1 MKNFVEELQWR
12 GLIHDMIPGAEEE
25 MLKGP
30 QTAYI
35 GFDPTADSLHV
46 GSLVPIMLLVHL
58 QKAGHNPI
66 ALVGGATGMIGDPSG
81 KSQERN
87 LLSAE
92 DIDKN
97 VKGIQ
102 AQLESFL
109 EFDNIENP
117 AQIVNNYDWF
127 KDINILTFLR
137 EVGKHLT
144 INNMMGKE
152 SVKKRIET
160 GLSFTEFSYQLIQG
174 YDFVH
179 LNKNKDCKFQLGGSD
194 QWGNIVA
201 GTELIRRMGGTK
213 SYAITSPLLTKA
225 DGSKFGKSEG
235 GNIWLDSKLTSP
247 YKFYQFWI
255 NQNDDKDIKK
265 MIRIFS
271 LKSQEEIEALEVE
284 HDKDPGFKVLQK
296 ALAEEITIRV
306 HSKEEF
312 ERAADASTIL
322 FGKNTTDKLKSLD
335 ERLLL
340 DIMDGV
346 TQFELPMS
354 VVENK
359 ADAIML
365 LAEHSSI
372 VQSKAEARRALKGNA
387 ISINKEK
394 ITESFK
400 LSKSDLIQDKYT
412 VVQNGR
418 RHFFLLKF
426 V

>member
-1 MKNFVEELQWR
+1 MKNFVEELRWR

-92 DIDKN
+92 DINKN
-97 VKGIQ
+97 VAGIQ

-109 EFDNIENP
+109 EFEGVDNP
-117 AQIVNNYDWF
+117 AQMVNNYDWF
-127 KDINILTFLR
+127 KDFNILDFLR
-137 EVGKHLT
+137 DVGKHLT
-144 INNMMGKE
+144 INYMMGKE

-174 YDFVH
+174 YDFFH
-179 LNKNKDCKFQLGGSD
+179 LNKNHDCRFQLGGSD
-194 QWGNIVA
+194 QWGNIVT
-201 GTELIRRMGGTK
+201 GTEFIRRMGGTK
-213 SYAITSPLLTKA
+213 SFAITSPLLTKS

-235 GNIWLDSKLTSP
+235 GNIWLDPKRTSP
-247 YKFYQFWI
+247 YKFFQFWI
-255 NQNDDKDIKK
+255 NQTDEDAKK
-265 MIRIFS
+265 LIRIFT
-271 LKSQEEIEALEVE
+271 LKSKEEIEALEAE
-284 HDKDPGFKVLQK
+284 HDKDPGYRILQK
-296 ALAEEITIRV
+296 ALAEEITTRV
-306 HSKEEF
+306 HSKEEYDK
-312 ERAADASTIL
+312 AVDASTIL
-322 FGKNTTDKLKSLD
+322 FGKNTADKLKSLD
-335 ERLLL
+335 EQLLL

-346 TQFELPMS
+346 PLFDVPMS
-354 VVENK
+354 AVKDNS
-359 ADAIML
+359 DAILL
-365 LAEHSSI
+365 LAEHSQ
-372 VQSKAEARRALKGNA
+372 VVPSKAEARRSLKGNA
-387 ISINKEK
+387 ISINKVK
-394 ITESFK
+394 IGEDFK
-400 LSKSDLIQDKYT
+400 LNEEHLIQNKYT
-412 VVQNGR
+412 VVQKGKKN
-418 RHFFLLKF
+418 FFLLRF

>member
-1 MKNFVEELQWR
+1 MKNFVEELRWR

-87 LLSAE
+87 LLSAD
-92 DIDKN
+92 DINKN
-97 VKGIQ
+97 VNGIK

-109 EFDNIENP
+109 EFEGVDNP
-117 AQIVNNYDWF
+117 AQMVNNYDWF
-127 KDINILTFLR
+127 KDFNILDFLR
-137 EVGKHLT
+137 DVGKHLT
-144 INNMMGKE
+144 INYMMGKE

-174 YDFVH
+174 YDFFH
-179 LNKNKDCKFQLGGSD
+179 LNKNNNCKFQLGGSD
-194 QWGNIVA
+194 QWGNIVT
-201 GTELIRRMGGTK
+201 GTEFIRRMGGTK
-213 SYAITSPLLTKA
+213 SYAITSPLLTKS

-235 GNIWLDSKLTSP
+235 GNIWLDPKRTSP
-247 YKFYQFWI
+247 YKFFQFWI
-255 NQNDDKDIKK
+255 NQTDEDAKK
-265 MIRIFS
+265 LIRIFT
-271 LKSQEEIEALEVE
+271 LKSKEKIETLEAE
-284 HDKDPGFKVLQK
+284 HDKDPGFRILQK
-296 ALAEEITIRV
+296 ALAEEITSRV
-306 HSKEEF
+306 HSKEEY
-312 ERAADASTIL
+312 EKAVDASTIL
-322 FGKNTTDKLKSLD
+322 FGKNTADKLKELD
-335 ERLLL
+335 EQLLL

-346 TQFELPMS
+346 PQFDIPMS
-354 VVENK
+354 VVNDN

-365 LAEHSSI
+365 LAEHSQ
-372 VQSKAEARRALKGNA
+372 VVPSKAEARRSLKGNA
-387 ISINKEK
+387 ISINKIK
-394 ITESFK
+394 IGEDFK
-400 LSKSDLIQDKYT
+400 LTEDHLIQNKYT
-412 VVQNGR
+412 VVQKGKKN
-418 RHFFLLKF
+418 FFLLKF

>member
-1 MKNFVEELQWR
+1 MKNFVEELRWR

-92 DIDKN
+92 DINKN

-109 EFDNIENP
+109 EFEGIDNP
-117 AQIVNNYDWF
+117 AQVVNNYDWF
-127 KDINILTFLR
+127 KDFNILDFLR
-137 EVGKHLT
+137 DVGKHLT
-144 INNMMGKE
+144 INYMMGKE

-174 YDFVH
+174 YDFFH
-179 LNKNKDCKFQLGGSD
+179 LNKNHNCKFQLGGSD
-194 QWGNIVA
+194 QWGNIVT
-201 GTELIRRMGGTK
+201 GTEFIRRMGGTK
-213 SYAITSPLLTKA
+213 SYAITSPLLTKS

-235 GNIWLDSKLTSP
+235 GNIWLDPKRTSP
-247 YKFYQFWI
+247 YKFFQFWI
-255 NQNDDKDIKK
+255 NQTDEDAKK
-265 MIRIFS
+265 LIRIFT
-271 LKSQEEIEALEVE
+271 LKSKEEIEALEAE
-284 HDKDPGFKVLQK
+284 HEKDPGFRILQK
-296 ALAEEITIRV
+296 ALAEEITCRV
-306 HSKEEF
+306 HSKEEY
-312 ERAADASTIL
+312 EKAVDASTIL
-322 FGKNTTDKLKSLD
+322 FGKKTADKLKNLD
-335 ERLLL
+335 EQLLL
-340 DIMDGV
+340 DIMEGV
-346 TQFELPMS
+346 PQFDVPMS
-354 VVENK
+354 VVKENS
-359 ADAIML
+359 DAIML
-365 LAEHSSI
+365 LAEHSQI
-372 VQSKAEARRALKGNA
+372 VPSKAEARRSLKGNA
-387 ISINKEK
+387 ISINKVK
-394 ITESFK
+394 IGEDFSINK
-400 LSKSDLIQDKYT
+400 EHLIQGKYT
-412 VVQNGR
+412 VVQKGKKN
-418 RHFFLLKF
+418 FFLLRF

>member
-1 MKNFVEELQWR
+1 MKNFVEELRWR

-87 LLSAE
+87 LLSAD
-92 DIDKN
+92 DINKN
-97 VKGIQ
+97 VNGIQ

-109 EFDNIENP
+109 EFEGVDNP
-117 AQIVNNYDWF
+117 AQMVNNYDWF
-127 KDINILTFLR
+127 KDFNILDFLR
-137 EVGKHLT
+137 DVGKHLT
-144 INNMMGKE
+144 INYMMGKE

-174 YDFVH
+174 YDFFH
-179 LNKNKDCKFQLGGSD
+179 LNKNNNCKFQLGGSD
-194 QWGNIVA
+194 QWGNIVT
-201 GTELIRRMGGTK
+201 GTEFIRRMGGTK
-213 SYAITSPLLTKA
+213 SYAITSPLLTKS

-235 GNIWLDSKLTSP
+235 GNIWLDPKRTSP
-247 YKFYQFWI
+247 YKFFQFWI
-255 NQNDDKDIKK
+255 NQTDEDAKK
-265 MIRIFS
+265 LIRIFT
-271 LKSQEEIEALEVE
+271 LKSKEEIETLEAE
-284 HDKDPGFKVLQK
+284 HDKDPGFRILQK
-296 ALAEEITIRV
+296 ALAEEITSRV
-306 HSKEEF
+306 HSKEEY
-312 ERAADASTIL
+312 EKAVDASTIL
-322 FGKNTTDKLKSLD
+322 FGKNTADKLKELD
-335 ERLLL
+335 EQLLL

-346 TQFELPMS
+346 PQFDIPMS
-354 VVENK
+354 VVNDN

-365 LAEHSSI
+365 LAEHSQ
-372 VQSKAEARRALKGNA
+372 VVPSKAEARRSLKGNA
-387 ISINKEK
+387 ISINKIK
-394 ITESFK
+394 IGEDFK
-400 LSKSDLIQDKYT
+400 LTEDHLIQNKYT
-412 VVQNGR
+412 VVQKGKKN
-418 RHFFLLKF
+418 FFLLKF

>member
-1 MKNFVEELQWR
+1 MKNFVEELRWR

-92 DIDKN
+92 DINKN

-109 EFDNIENP
+109 EFEGIDNP
-117 AQIVNNYDWF
+117 AQVVNNYDWF
-127 KDINILTFLR
+127 KDFNILDFLR
-137 EVGKHLT
+137 DVGKHLT
-144 INNMMGKE
+144 INYMMGKE

-174 YDFVH
+174 YDFFH
-179 LNKNKDCKFQLGGSD
+179 LNKNHNCKFQLGGSD
-194 QWGNIVA
+194 QWGNIVT
-201 GTELIRRMGGTK
+201 GTEFIRRMGGTK
-213 SYAITSPLLTKA
+213 SYAITSPLLTKS

-235 GNIWLDSKLTSP
+235 GNIWLDPKRTSP
-247 YKFYQFWI
+247 YKFFQFWI
-255 NQNDDKDIKK
+255 NQTDEDAKK
-265 MIRIFS
+265 LIRIFT
-271 LKSQEEIEALEVE
+271 LKSKEEIEALEAE
-284 HDKDPGFKVLQK
+284 HEKDPGFRILQK
-296 ALAEEITIRV
+296 ALAEEITCRV
-306 HSKEEF
+306 HSKEEY
-312 ERAADASTIL
+312 EKAVDASTIL
-322 FGKNTTDKLKSLD
+322 FGKKTADKLKNLD
-335 ERLLL
+335 EQLLL
-340 DIMDGV
+340 DIMEGV
-346 TQFELPMS
+346 PQFDVPMS
-354 VVENK
+354 VVKENS
-359 ADAIML
+359 DAIML
-365 LAEHSSI
+365 LAEHSQI
-372 VQSKAEARRALKGNA
+372 VPSKAEARRSLKGNA
-387 ISINKEK
+387 ISINKVK
-394 ITESFK
+394 IGEDFSINEEH
-400 LSKSDLIQDKYT
+400 LIQGKYT
-412 VVQNGR
+412 VVQKGKKN
-418 RHFFLLKF
+418 FFLLRF

>member
-1 MKNFVEELQWR
+1 MKNFVEELRWR

-87 LLSAE
+87 LLSAD
-92 DIDKN
+92 DINNN

-102 AQLESFL
+102 SQLESFL
-109 EFDNIENP
+109 EFNDIENP
-117 AQIVNNYDWF
+117 ALMVNNYDWF
-127 KDINILTFLR
+127 KDINILDFLR
-137 EVGKHLT
+137 DVGKHLT
-144 INNMMGKE
+144 INYMMGKE

-174 YDFVH
+174 YDFFH
-179 LNKNKDCKFQLGGSD
+179 LNKNHNCKFQLGGSD
-194 QWGNIVA
+194 QWGNIVT
-201 GTELIRRMGGTK
+201 GTEFIRRMGGTK
-213 SYAITSPLLTKA
+213 SYAITSPLLTKS

-235 GNIWLDSKLTSP
+235 GNIWLDPNRTSP

-255 NQNDDKDIKK
+255 TQSDEDAKK
-265 MIRIFS
+265 LIRIFT
-271 LKSQEEIEALEVE
+271 LKSKEEIEELEKE
-284 HDKDPGFKVLQK
+284 HDLAPHTRILQK
-296 ALAEEITIRV
+296 ALAEEITSRV
-306 HSKEEF
+306 HSKEEY
-312 ERAADASTIL
+312 EKAVDASTIL
-322 FGKNTTDKLKSLD
+322 FGKNTADKLKELD
-335 ERLLL
+335 EQLLL

-346 TQFELPMS
+346 PQFDVPMS
-354 VVENK
+354 VVSEQS
-359 ADAIML
+359 DAIML
-365 LAEHSSI
+365 LAEHSQ
-372 VQSKAEARRALKGNA
+372 VVPSKAEARRSLKANA
-387 ISINKEK
+387 ISINKSK
-394 ITESFK
+394 IGEDFK
-400 LSKSDLIQDKYT
+400 LTEEHLIQDKYT
-412 VVQNGR
+412 VVQKGKRN
-418 RHFFLLKF
+418 FFLLKF